1 MRNEVLLEIAVA
13 SFERAIVA
21 ERAGAHRLELCE
33 GLELGGVTPSIA
45 LIRRVRSAVRIPI
58 HAMVRP
64 RAGDF
69 IYTATEFARMKEEI
83 TALRGEDVQGIVT
96 GLLRNDHNV
105 DVQRTRELVDFARPL
120 PVTFHRAFDEAANPP
135 EALED
140 VILTGAARILTSAGA
155 VSAADAPE
163 SLRILIEQAGSRI
176 AVLPGGGLHA
186 GNIAR
191 VARVPGMR
199 EIHTGLG
206 AVVPYDDQSPQKFEA
221 AIRDAMSALAAS
233 AF

>member
-1 MRNEVLLEIAVA
+1 MRNKILLEIAVA
-13 SFERAIVA
+13 SLERAIVA